1 MTRFL
6 LQFVRFSEEAGAAE
20 ESAKQDEI
28 GEEDIAE
35 LKRGLQEKLEEEGIV
50 K

>member
-6 LQFVRFSEEAGAAE
+6 LQFVSFSEEA

>member
-6 LQFVRFSEEAGAAE
+6 LQLVSFSEEAGA
-20 ESAKQDEI
+20 SAKQDEI

-35 LKRGLQEKLEEEGIV
+35 LKRGLQEKLEEEAIV